1 MNLRDIVLTFTSALV
16 AFSRA
21 HQGHHHAE
29 TQAVEGFHEAG
40 KNEQHIKEHMQNEMN
55 TQRQM
60 SPQELEFHYFRL
72 HDTNNDTMLD
82 GLEILQALSHMLPPN
97 NLQPHEVQGKTEEQ
111 VETMRQ
117 DRHKLMFKNY
127 VEIIDKVLRD
137 DDRDGNGYLSYPEYV
152 LARRRDEH
160 RMRQQ
165 QEEMMKQGYQ
175 GGYQHPPQGY
185 QQPPQGYQ
193 QPPPQGYQQPPQ
205 GYQQPPPQG
214 YQQPPPQGYQQPP
227 QGYQQPPPQG
237 YQQPPPQGYQQP
249 PPQGHQQPPQ
259 GYQQPQHGQQ
269 PPQHGHQ
276 PPQQAPK

>member
-1 MNLRDIVLTFTSALV
+1 MNLRDAILTFSSALV

-21 HQGHHHAE
+21 HQGHQHAQ

-111 VETMRQ
+111 IETMKQ

-152 LARRRDEH
+152 LARRRDEQ

-165 QEEMMKQGYQ
+165 HEEMMKQGAQ
-175 GGYQHPPQGY
+175 MQGY
-185 QQPPQGYQ
+185 PGGHPPQGYQ
-193 QPPPQGYQQPPQ
+193 QPPPQGYQHPPPQGYQHPPQGYQQPPPQ

-227 QGYQQPPPQG
+227 QGYQQPP
-237 YQQPPPQGYQQP
+237 
-249 PPQGHQQPPQ
+249 
-259 GYQQPQHGQQ
+259 QQ
-269 PPQHGHQ
+269 PPQHMQQ
-276 PPQQAPK
+276 PPQHVQPPHSPK